1 MNISKALSLILKY
14 NRHKVGLSQEELAY
28 KCNLDRTY
36 ISLLERGK
44 RNPTLNVLFSISS
57 ALNLT
62 TSEFVKQI
70 ETMVQRND

>member
-1 MNISKALSLILKY
+1 MNLSNALSLILKY

-44 RNPTLNVLFSISS
+44 RNPTLNVLFSISYS
-57 ALNLT
+57 LNLT
-62 TSEFVKQI
+62 TSELMKQI
-70 ETMVQRND
+70 EDIMYINA